1 MLKPKFRQG
10 LALPQTEC
18 QNREQTELVNRHNAP
33 VSEIVDWLQTE
44 HGQGAI
50 ELAQT
55 ALKAGTDPLKL
66 ASDLERR
73 FSLPASYRTAC
84 ALQAELRN
92 RLELRWGSAPNWLLT
107 RDGIEQA
114 THPLVRKWRSQKL
127 AGIPVNSIA
136 DLGCGLGF
144 ESATFAEHGLKVI
157 AVERDPEVHAI
168 VQKNLAG
175 TEVRKFDVVENSN
188 QLMEVLDSV
197 ESIFIDP
204 ARRDSKAAR
213 NISGNSGNRISDPR
227 DWSPSWDWILQLA
240 KQHPKLI
247 AKVAPGINHDLLPFD
262 SHTYWFAIRG
272 SLVEASVWFPGFGI
286 NPGKTAITINRF
298 GDLESISSDDA
309 KTDELTNIGRYV
321 LDASPAVTRAG
332 LVQHLAARTNS
343 SRIDENLGFLTCEIE
358 PEESG
363 LFSTYEVIEVLEFD
377 EQKIAG
383 ALKKNLAYD
392 VQIISRGYRGDV
404 ELLTKKLKKGL
415 VGDKLICLLLARIG
429 EKTQAILAQRVSN

>member
-18 QNREQTELVNRHNAP
+18 QNREQTKPTSRHNAP
-33 VSEIVDWLQTE
+33 VSEIVDWLQTD

-55 ALKAGTDPLKL
+55 ALKAGTDPIKL
-66 ASDLERR
+66 ASELERR

-114 THPLVRKWRSQKL
+114 THPLIRNWRSQKL
-127 AGIPVNSIA
+127 TGLQVNSIA

-168 VQKNLAG
+168 AQKNLVG
-175 TEVRKFDVVENSN
+175 LEVKKFDVVENPN
-188 QLMEVLDSV
+188 LLIDVLDSV
-197 ESIFIDP
+197 EGVFIDP
-204 ARRDSKAAR
+204 ARRDPNAAR
-213 NISGNSGNRISDPR
+213 NISGNSGNRISDPK

-240 KQHPKLI
+240 KQNPKLI
-247 AKVAPGINHDLLPFD
+247 AKIAPGISHDLLPLD

-272 SLVEASVWFPGFGI
+272 SLLEASVWFEGFGI

-298 GDLESISSDDA
+298 GDFESISSDDV
-309 KTDELTNIGRYV
+309 KTDAISNIGKYV

-343 SRIDENLGFLTCEIE
+343 SRIDENLGFLSCEIE
-358 PEESG
+358 PKESG
-363 LFSTYEVIEVLEFD
+363 LFSTYEVIEVLDFD
-377 EQKIAG
+377 EMKIAA

-404 ELLTKKLKKGL
+404 DSLTKRLKKGL
-415 VGDKLICLLLARIG
+415 VGNKLICLLLARVG
-429 EKTQAILAQRVSN
+429 DKTLAILAQRVSN